1 MKKARLKYYESYKT
15 GGTEREGVAVE
26 IMTDSDGWGLD
37 CFFPLV
43 AKIGADKVGADGEA
57 DYIHW
62 RILRKIGELLAL
74 GYTIT
79 KIDI

>member
-1 MKKARLKYYESYKT
+1 MKKARLRYYEKYKV
-15 GGTEREGVAVE
+15 GSEEREGVAVE

-43 AKIGADKVGADGEA
+43 AKVGADVNGGDA

-62 RILRKIGELLAL
+62 RILRKINELIQC
-74 GYTIT
+74 GYKIT
-79 KIDI
+79 QINI